1 MLPVLYNGQNP
12 FEKYRRFTSK
22 TYLDKKE
29 EKVHCYASST
39 ETITLTIVCSH
50 GEYYFG
56 YTIYSGGEQ
65 KIVPPNPDYGVFPSK
80 QFAEGYLTAAIIMKA
95 KISDEAKR
103 VMEQRLLSLLQYNL
117 FE

>member
-22 TYLDKKE
+22 AYLDKKE
-29 EKVHCYASST
+29 EKVHCYTSST
-39 ETITLTIVCSH
+39 ETITLNIVSSS

-56 YTIYSGGEQ
+56 YSIYSGGRKQ
-65 KIVPPNPDYGVFPSK
+65 IVPPNTDYGVFPSR
-80 QFAEGYLTAAIIMKA
+80 QFAEGYITAAIIMKA